1 MALDVTESSY
11 KTISVLMKVNT
22 SSETQH
28 VEKDEACFNFK
39 IGICCVL
46 IGILCVLGLSG
57 NITSFFVLWKHKTE
71 TATIFLLQVLAV
83 CDSILLI
90 ISFFIYTLVNLP
102 KSEEVL
108 KSLSNAAKEIQD
120 YIWPLALIAHTV
132 TIYITVLVTLNRY
145 YAISIPMQGK
155 PIKSFAFMNNTKL
168 QLILVL
174 IFAVVYNIPRFFEHH
189 QIGEKTVNSTKNG
202 VNKSESNFTVEA
214 VHLGDSKL
222 YQIIYSNILYFP
234 VMYIVPLVS
243 LFYLNVKLIKGLK
256 ALKRRKEALTGH
268 RQKDDNITIVII
280 VIVFVFILCQTP
292 ALANQILWAVTVDN
306 PELRKCGHFHFYYTL
321 ISDALVVLNS
331 STNFLVY
338 CLFGKTF
345 RKVFRETLCDNRFF
359 NNPSQPPAAAL

>member
-1 MALDVTESSY
+1 MKINSSHDTRNGQRSAEEESCD
-11 KTISVLMKVNT
+11 KF
-22 SSETQH
+22 QF
-28 VEKDEACFNFK
+28 A
-39 IGICCVL
+39 ICCVL
-46 IGILCVLGLSG
+46 IGVLCVLGLSG

-90 ISFFIYTLVNLP
+90 ISFFIYTLANLP
-102 KSEEVL
+102 ESDGVL
-108 KSLSNAAKEIQD
+108 RDISDVAYTITDK
-120 YIWPLALIAHTV
+120 IWPFALMAHTV

-155 PIKSFAFMNNTKL
+155 ATKSSAFMNNTKL
-168 QLILVL
+168 QLIIIL

-189 QIGEKTVNSTKNG
+189 AIGEKIIYNTENGHNKNG
-202 VNKSESNFTVEA
+202 SNFTIQPIN
-214 VHLGDSKL
+214 LGDSKL

-243 LFYLNVKLIKGLK
+243 LTYLNMKLIKGLK

-292 ALANQILWAVTVDN
+292 ALANQIFWAVTSKEQRD
-306 PELRKCGHFHFYYTL
+306 CGNFHFYYTR
-321 ISDALVVLNS
+321 ISDTLVVLNS
-331 STNFLVY
+331 STNFLIY

-345 RKVFRETLCDNRFF
+345 RKVFRETLCNNSFF
-359 NNPSQPPAAAL
+359 NKPSEPPATAL

>member
-1 MALDVTESSY
+1 MASDVTESSY
-11 KTISVLMKVNT
+11 RTISILLN
-22 SSETQH
+22 SSSDTKKLPSPEQ
-28 VEKDEACFNFK
+28 EACNKFNFA
-39 IGICCVL
+39 ICCVL
-46 IGILCVLGLSG
+46 IGILCILGLSG

-102 KSEEVL
+102 ESEGVL
-108 KSLSNAAKEIQD
+108 DSLSNAAFKIQD
-120 YIWPLALIAHTV
+120 YIWPFALIAHTV

-155 PIKSFAFMNNTKL
+155 TIKSSAFLNNTKL
-168 QLILVL
+168 QLVLIL

-189 QIGEKTVNSTKNG
+189 PIGEKIVYTTENGKN
-202 VNKSESNFTVEA
+202 NSESKNFTVET
-214 VHLGDSKL
+214 VNLGDSKL

-243 LFYLNVKLIKGLK
+243 LFYLNLKLIKGLK

-292 ALANQILWAVTVDN
+292 ALANQIFWAVTSMEQRD
-306 PELRKCGHFHFYYTL
+306 CGHFHFYYTR

-345 RKVFRETLCDNRFF
+345 RKVFRETLCNNRFF
-359 NNPSQPPAAAL
+359 RDHSQPPAAAL